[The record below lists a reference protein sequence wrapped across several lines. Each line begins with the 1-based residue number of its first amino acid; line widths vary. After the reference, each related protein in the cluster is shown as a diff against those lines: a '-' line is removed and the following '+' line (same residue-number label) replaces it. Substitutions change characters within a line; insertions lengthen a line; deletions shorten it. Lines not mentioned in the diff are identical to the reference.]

1 MMNLRNLFKL
11 MFDDARLSDERI
23 AKFTEVCLA
32 RLENNNPEGKFTPLI
47 APTQLALDNFKKA
60 MGDRSVLKAQREG
73 STLSVDD
80 LLALFKSKAL
90 QREGLIRDLFGVDS
104 PEYQEFYPLGTKEYT
119 RVTKTT
125 ADLLMGRMATAFANN
140 SDRLPE
146 DRREE
151 FQRIYNDYKAARS
164 IQLDKAAS
172 ETGKKAEKT
181 AGRAVLERQLQLN
194 LFTLAIEFMGEPD
207 MYGIYFEHSLLSP
220 YRHKSLERDGG
231 SEDEDEESGSYVMT
245 LQPMSTRKAE
255 FSISADDTLNLYN
268 GGDVPL
274 SVYVATTA
282 DAPVPAGALYL
293 EPESEETITVA
304 DLGPAGS
311 TFLLVN
317 NNTSEEGSIEIAM
330 I

>member
-1 MMNLRNLFKL
+1 
-11 MFDDARLSDERI
+11 
-23 AKFTEVCLA
+23 
-32 RLENNNPEGKFTPLI
+32 
-47 APTQLALDNFKKA
+47 
-60 MGDRSVLKAQREG
+60 
-73 STLSVDD
+73 
-80 LLALFKSKAL
+80 
-90 QREGLIRDLFGVDS
+90 
-104 PEYQEFYPLGTKEYT
+104 
-119 RVTKTT
+119 
-125 ADLLMGRMATAFANN
+125 MGRMATAFANN
-140 SDRLPE
+140 SDKLPE
-146 DRREE
+146 DRRDE
-151 FQRIYNDYKAARS
+151 FQKIYNDYKAART

-181 AGRAVLERQLQLN
+181 AGRTVLERQLQLN
-194 LFTLAIEFMGEPD
+194 LFTLAIEFMGDPD

-231 SEDEDEESGSYVMT
+231 GEEDEESGSYVMT

-268 GGDVPL
+268 SGDTPL

-293 EPESEETITVA
+293 EPESEEVIAVT